1 MTQLDLVSSL
11 TTSSISRAGANANSD
26 WFNEAIGA
34 VELLIRR
41 GKNFTTDNVWEILD
55 QLPYKT
61 HERRALGAIIRD
73 FDKSGRI
80 QAVGAKKSTRPICHG
95 RFITEWKPVR
105 EPMER
110 AD

>member
-11 TTSSISRAGANANSD
+11 TSSSISRAGANANTD
-26 WFNEAIGA
+26 WFNEAVGA

-41 GKNFTTDNVWEILD
+41 GNNFTTDDVWRILD
-55 QLPYKT
+55 QLPHKT
-61 HERRALGAIIRD
+61 HERRALGAIMRD

-80 QAVGAKKSTRPICHG
+80 QAIGAKKSTRPVCHG
-95 RFITEWKPVR
+95 RFITEWKPMR
-105 EPMER
+105 EPKDW